1 MIFWTIGLNVT
12 RFFNISIINREKM
25 EVKFSKSTKKDKK
38 MTATFYKDGEK
49 IKLVHFGATGYEDY
63 TTHKDEARKQRYIQ
77 RHSNE
82 NWNDY
87 MSAGSLARYILWN
100 RPTLEASIK
109 DNLKKFNLKK
119 SKSF

>member
-1 MIFWTIGLNVT
+1 
-12 RFFNISIINREKM
+12 M
-25 EVKFSKSTKKDKK
+25 EVKFSKSTKEGKK
-38 MTATFYKDGEK
+38 MTATFYKNGIK
-49 IKLVHFGATGYEDY
+49 IKMVHFGATGYEDF

-77 RHSNE
+77 RHSKE

-109 DNLKKFNLKK
+109 DYLKKFNLKNLK
-119 SKSF
+119 